1 MSATPESI
9 TVTPPT
15 AVVDWQPFFNLTADL
30 LCVLDLDGNLL
41 QVNDTAVS
49 LLGRQPETLV
59 GQPWHSLIPLE
70 EEERVAAL
78 LDTLHQTDPST
89 SQISLPTRMADTQI
103 RPFAW
108 NFQRQG
114 QHIYAQARPLPH
126 DDNLLSQDQFIQ
138 ILNAIPDVILV
149 KQQGSHIIWGNKAFR
164 TFFQVDQAK
173 YQALINGEAQPS
185 ADVQFVQEDEYVFNK
200 GETLEIAEDEMH
212 SPDGSMR
219 VFNTIKSPIKDASG
233 QVEMLVGVSRDMTER
248 REAEAILIKRA
259 AELEILRRVSTTAAT
274 TIDISQSLQEVVNLI
289 KLSFSLYHVH
299 IFLFNEAQTGLMLR
313 VGAEPIGPLMVA
325 ENYQISLS
333 EEQSLIA
340 RAARTQQAII
350 ENDLQAAPAYLPNP
364 FLPDSRSSLAIPM
377 VVGETRVGVFNVQSD
392 FVDHFSEE
400 DIRIHTT
407 LAEQMA
413 LAWQNAQYF
422 ERSERALSELNTL
435 MRRMTREG
443 WDSYLTDTAR
453 DGQEFVYEREALS
466 PTAPSTSSYVDSIK
480 ESNIPTAVS
489 NTQRLL
495 QHDLTIQ
502 GQSIGILEL
511 DSPQQLN
518 DEAAEIMAE
527 VAERLSAH
535 MENLR
540 LTDQTQAALS
550 ETAQLYDAS
559 TRLNSAQSLD
569 EVLQLLWEQPLVA
582 QGVVNMSINYF
593 EPVWTAEKP
602 AEWVVVLARK
612 SFLPPTAVRPRY
624 PVDAFPSA
632 KTFLKP
638 DETILV
644 HDVAT
649 DPRLGEKLR
658 QLYLQQF
665 QATSTIFIPLVVA
678 GQWLG
683 YFNVIFD
690 EPHTFP
696 SQQVT
701 QYESVVQQAAVTIQ
715 GIYLDEQREKARAQ
729 TEALYEG
736 TNRVVRATSVENV
749 LEAIVQ
755 SSALAR
761 LDRASILFFDQPWR
775 DTPPTRT
782 QVVAAWERVAGGDMS
797 LPVGTTYSYTHLHE
811 EQFNRTG
818 PRIYRNGLE
827 DPRVSPNTKKL
838 LADHGLTGLLYL
850 PLVVNNDW
858 VGVLAAQSVEPLE
871 LSDDEVRQVSSLTSQ
886 AAIVL
891 ANRRLLIEAQA
902 RAERERQ
909 VRAITDRIRRGTNRD
924 NILQIAR
931 EEIAQLLKAN
941 TAVVQLGTKE
951 RLLEM
956 SQHKSGVS

>member
-1 MSATPESI
+1 MSATSESI
-9 TVTPPT
+9 TTTSPT
-15 AVVDWQPFFNLTADL
+15 AVVNWQSLFNLTTDL
-30 LCVLDLDGNLL
+30 LCILDLDGNLL

-49 LLGRQPETLV
+49 LLGHQPETLA
-59 GQPWHSLIPLE
+59 GEPWHSLIPIE
-70 EEERVAAL
+70 EEERVVAT
-78 LDTLHQTDPST
+78 LDTLRQSDPST
-89 SQISLPTRMADTQI
+89 CHISLPTLMADTQT
-103 RPFAW
+103 RPCAW
-108 NFQRQG
+108 HCQRQG
-114 QHIYAQARPLPH
+114 PYIYAQARPLPSEDH
-126 DDNLLSQDQFIQ
+126 LLSQDQLIQ

-149 KQQGSHIIWGNKAFR
+149 KQQGSHIIWGNNAFR
-164 TFFQVDQAK
+164 TFFQVDKTK
-173 YQALINGEAQPS
+173 YQALITGKTQPPED
-185 ADVQFVQEDEYVFNK
+185 AQFVQEDEYVFNS

-212 SPDGSMR
+212 LPDGSLR
-219 VFNTIKSPIKDASG
+219 VFSTIKSPIKDASG

-274 TIDISQSLQEVVNLI
+274 TTDISQSLQEAVNLI
-289 KLSFSLYHVH
+289 KTSFNLYHVH
-299 IFLFNEAQTGLMLR
+299 IFLLNDAQTSLILR
-313 VGAEPIGPLMVA
+313 VGAEPSGPLMVA
-325 ENYQISLS
+325 ENYQIRLS

-350 ENDLQAAPAYLPNP
+350 ENDLQAASTYLPNP

-377 VVGETRVGVFNVQSD
+377 IVGETLVGVFNVQSD

-443 WDSYLTDTAR
+443 WENYLTETAR
-453 DGQEFVYEREALS
+453 EGQEFIYEREALS
-466 PTAPSTSSYVDSIK
+466 PTSPSASAYVDSVK
-480 ESNIPTAVS
+480 SLSTGVS
-489 NTQRLL
+489 NTPRLL
-495 QHDLTIQ
+495 QHSLTIQ
-502 GQSIGILEL
+502 GQPIGILEL
-511 DSPQQLN
+511 DSPQQLD

-527 VAERLSAH
+527 VGERLSAH

-550 ETAQLYDAS
+550 ETALLYDAS

-569 EVLQLLWEQPLVA
+569 EVLQLLSEQPLLADDVA
-582 QGVVNMSINYF
+582 SIAINYF
-593 EPVWTAEKP
+593 EPVWTDEHP
-602 AEWVVVLARK
+602 ADWVVVLALR
-612 SFLPPTAVRPRY
+612 SHLPPSTVRPRY
-624 PVDAFPSA
+624 PVAAFPSI
-632 KTFLKP
+632 LNILRP
-638 DETILV
+638 DSSVIIKNI
-644 HDVAT
+644 AT
-649 DPRLGEKLR
+649 DDRLDENLR
-658 QLYLQQF
+658 TLYQEQF
-665 QATSTIFIPLVVA
+665 QGASTIFVPLVVA

-683 YFNVIFD
+683 YLNVVFNNLQ
-690 EPHTFP
+690 TFP
-696 SQQVT
+696 DKLMVQF
-701 QYESVVQQAAVTIQ
+701 ESVVQQATVTIQ
-715 GIYLDEQREKARAQ
+715 GIYLDELREKARAQ

-755 SSALAR
+755 SSALSR

-782 QVVAAWERVAGGDMS
+782 QVVAAWERDAEKLA
-797 LPVGTTYSYTHLHE
+797 LPVGTTYTYTQLHE

-818 PRIYRNGLE
+818 PRLYRNGLE
-827 DPRVSPNTKKL
+827 DPRVSPSTKKL
-838 LADHGLTGLLYL
+838 LADHGLKGLLYL
-850 PLVVNNDW
+850 PLVVNNDF
-858 VGVLAAQSVEPLE
+858 VGLLAAQSVEPLE
-871 LSDDEVRQVSSLTSQ
+871 LSDDEVRQISSLTSQ

-891 ANRRLLIEAQA
+891 ANRRLLVEAQA

-931 EEIAQLLKAN
+931 EEITQLLKAD

-951 RLLEM
+951 SLLEM